1 MQPPRPHPP
10 EPVDPESVSP
20 AGPFR
25 ALKQFG
31 LVLLCAAWV
40 ALGLAGHDP
49 WKTEDA
55 TSIGVAAEMA
65 ARGDYVVPTLA
76 GEPYLPRP
84 PLAYIGGA
92 LAIDAFSPPLQ
103 VHNAARMIA
112 GVALALVLL
121 ATALASREL
130 NGRAFRWLPV
140 LILVG
145 SVGFWDRAHV
155 LSPELFLTVGIAVGL
170 YGFALALR
178 MPLVGGLVLG
188 AGIALAFMGRGLQ
201 GPLWLVLTALIL
213 PACGPEW
220 RNRAFAATVAVALVS
235 GVALSLPWP
244 LALHARDPALF
255 AQWWASEA
263 PAHYIAL
270 PDFRRAEPLY
280 YLRNLIW
287 FAWPSLPLLLWLVW
301 LRGRGFNGGLR
312 EPGLLI
318 PGVLSLV
325 IFGSLMVLPEA
336 RLSNA
341 LPLLVPLAV
350 IAALEVDS
358 LKRGFS
364 GALDWFGILTFG
376 LMAILMWGLWINAYT
391 SGMPAN
397 VARFF
402 RDTEVGY
409 QPSFHLGTMLAAT
422 GLTVL
427 WFMLVRPARRSNRR
441 AILNWAAGVTLI
453 WGLVT
458 TIWLPYLD
466 SRRSYRWTVENVAMR
481 VPRDGCLASRDLGEP
496 QRALFHYFSG
506 IDTVREEARP
516 DHDCTSLLVQYGR
529 LAAPPAPPEGWTA
542 IWSGRPPRRRHR
554 TIRALQ
560 ENPVKFID
568 EATIEVTGRRRRQ
581 RRGVVSPREVHS
593 ARRPRRRRRRLG
605 RQHLSPSPTATSTR

>member
-1 MQPPRPHPP
+1 MQPPRPHIP
-10 EPVDPESVSP
+10 EPVDPETVSP
-20 AGPFR
+20 GAPFR

-55 TSIGVAAEMA
+55 TSIGVAAEIA
-65 ARGDYVVPTLA
+65 QRGDYVVPTLA

-84 PLAYIGGA
+84 PLAYLSGA

-103 VHNAARMIA
+103 VHNAARMAA
-112 GVALALVLL
+112 GVALAIELL

-155 LSPELFLTVGIAVGL
+155 LSPELFLTVGVAVGVFGL
-170 YGFALALR
+170 ALALR
-178 MPLVGGLVLG
+178 RPLWGGLALG

-201 GPLWLVLTALIL
+201 GPLWLVLTAALL
-213 PACGPEW
+213 PLCGAEW
-220 RNRAFAATVAVALVS
+220 RNRAFLATVAVAVAS
-235 GVALSLPWP
+235 GVLLSLPWP

-255 AQWWASEA
+255 DLWWASEA
-263 PAHYIAL
+263 AANYVAL
-270 PDFRRAEPLY
+270 PDFRHAEPLY
-280 YLRNLIW
+280 YLRNLLW
-287 FAWPSLPLLLWLVW
+287 FAWPSLPLILWLLWLR
-301 LRGRGFNGGLR
+301 LRGFNGGMR
-312 EPGLLI
+312 EPGIVI

-325 IFGSLMVLPEA
+325 IFASLMVLPEA
-336 RLSNA
+336 RLANA
-341 LPLLVPLAV
+341 LPLLVPLAL
-350 IAALEVDS
+350 IAGIEVDS

-376 LMAILMWGLWINAYT
+376 LLALLMWGLWIDAYVH
-391 SGMPAN
+391 GMPAN
-397 VARFF
+397 VARIF

-422 GLTVL
+422 SLTVL
-427 WFMLVRPARRSNRR
+427 WVMLVRPARRSNRR

-453 WGLVT
+453 WGLIT

-481 VPRDGCLASRDLGEP
+481 VPRDTCLASRNLGEP
-496 QRALFHYFSG
+496 QRALFHYFSR
-506 IDTVREEARP
+506 IDTVREEVRP
-516 DHDCTSLLVQYGR
+516 DHDCGSLLVQYGR
-529 LAAPPAPPEGWTA
+529 LAGPPDDVEGWTP
-542 IWSGRPPRRRHR
+542 IWSG
-554 TIRALQ
+554 
-560 ENPVKFID
+560 
-568 EATIEVTGRRRRQ
+568 GRRGDDTERFVLYKRAPQ
-581 RRGVVSPREVHS
+581 DAGEKIVRTP
-593 ARRPRRRRRRLG
+593 
-605 RQHLSPSPTATSTR
+605 